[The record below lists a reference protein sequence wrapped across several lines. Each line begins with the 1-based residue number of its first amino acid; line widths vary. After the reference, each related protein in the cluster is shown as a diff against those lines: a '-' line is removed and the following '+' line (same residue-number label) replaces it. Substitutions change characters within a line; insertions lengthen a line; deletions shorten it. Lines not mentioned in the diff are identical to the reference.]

1 MLCCILT
8 LFSGCKEDE
17 ENPLRFYNS
26 EYEVP
31 MGGRR
36 YLGLESGN
44 GDYSLEVKD
53 TRIASAGTETGWT
66 GVPAGRMIYVT
77 GILTGQTY
85 LTVTDNAT
93 QETCTLP
100 SCSAATCL
108 TYPTETQIFCPAFP
122 TFF

>member
-1 MLCCILT
+1 MLCCIIT

-44 GDYSLEVKD
+44 GDYS
-53 TRIASAGTETGWT
+53 
-66 GVPAGRMIYVT
+66 
-77 GILTGQTY
+77 GIFLK
-85 LTVTDNAT
+85 
-93 QETCTLP
+93 
-100 SCSAATCL
+100 
-108 TYPTETQIFCPAFP
+108 
-122 TFF
+122 

>member
-36 YLGLESGN
+36 YLDWKAEMVITHLK
-44 GDYSLEVKD
+44 LK
-53 TRIASAGTETGWT
+53 THASQAQEPK
-66 GVPAGRMIYVT
+66 PAGAE
-77 GILTGQTY
+77 Y
-85 LTVTDNAT
+85 LPDV
-93 QETCTLP
+93 
-100 SCSAATCL
+100 
-108 TYPTETQIFCPAFP
+108 
-122 TFF
+122 

>member
-53 TRIASAGTETGWT
+53 TRIARAGTETGWS

-77 GILTGQTY
+77 GILKIGRAH
-85 LTVTDNAT
+85 V
-93 QETCTLP
+93 
-100 SCSAATCL
+100 
-108 TYPTETQIFCPAFP
+108 
-122 TFF
+122 